1 MQDQIVN
8 NYEQNVPMWDDV
20 QNKQVVKK
28 LTHKIVTDARVPKVG
43 VMLVGLG
50 GNNGS
55 TFTAGV
61 IANRKKQTW
70 ESRQGLQHPNFHG
83 SFTQSAT
90 AHVGYK
96 FDEKTK

>member
-1 MQDQIVN
+1 MQTEKIVN
-8 NYEQNVPMWDDV
+8 NYEQSVPMWDEV
-20 QNKQVVKK
+20 EGKQTVKK
-28 LTHKIVTDARVPKVG
+28 ITHEVVTETKVPKIG

-55 TFTAGV
+55 TFTAGI
-61 IANRKKQTW
+61 IANKKNQSW
-70 ESRQGLQHPNFHG
+70 ETKNGVQHPNFNG

-96 FDEKTK
+96 FDE